1 MKNHINFL
9 ISAVISAALIACG
22 GSKTEEN
29 KKDNKDSVKTVSE
42 NDKKENSSSDSKSTA
57 GSYEEKMKQRRAK
70 GDTLAM
76 PYAELQK
83 YLPSSIDGYK
93 AGKPSG
99 ASINMMQ
106 MSYSTADIRFKKDN
120 GDWVKVTIID
130 YNQAYGLYSSATAMW
145 AMGMS
150 MDTPEETASGVKLDN
165 TVGGW
170 QLYKKKSKNA
180 TLTVG
185 VGNRFWLNVEAN
197 NQADAEFVKAI
208 ASKMDLSTLAAL

>member
-9 ISAVISAALIACG
+9 ISVVISAALIACS

-99 ASINMMQ
+99 ASIIMMQ